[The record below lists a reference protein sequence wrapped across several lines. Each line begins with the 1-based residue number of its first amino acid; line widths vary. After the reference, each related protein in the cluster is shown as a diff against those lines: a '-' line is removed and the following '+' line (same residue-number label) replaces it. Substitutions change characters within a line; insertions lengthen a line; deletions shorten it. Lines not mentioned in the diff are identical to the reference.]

1 MLWLYCA
8 ASSSPLS
15 LFFFPPFSSSFPA
28 YNGISAAAWIYI
40 AAVALME
47 YTGSGVDGVWAK
59 VEEPLK
65 WVSEHRQVYRFV
77 PIKIFNHN
85 SKTRL
90 LTLSTARTVPSYS
103 YDAAFLKRSL
113 VVLQRVLSA
122 DASRSC

>member
-1 MLWLYCA
+1 
-8 ASSSPLS
+8 
-15 LFFFPPFSSSFPA
+15 
-28 YNGISAAAWIYI
+28 
-40 AAVALME
+40 ME

-65 WVSEHRQVYRFV
+65 WVSEHRS
-77 PIKIFNHN
+77 KIFNHN